1 MSRPRA
7 KVNLPILIGGL
18 AVILGFV
25 ALMVLGFAQDPRRLD
40 TRVMQG
46 AEAPDFTLTT
56 LTGETVRLA
65 DLRGRPVVINFWST
79 WCQPCRQEHPLLQRA
94 PDLYPAVAFVGVV
107 YQDDPAAARR
117 YLAREPVSY
126 PQLVDPGGKVAIALG
141 VTGVPETFFL
151 SPEGT
156 IEHKLARPLTL
167 RDLAEQLERW
177 QP

>member
-1 MSRPRA
+1 MSARRR
-7 KVNLPILIGGL
+7 KVNLPILIVGLGGIGAFL
-18 AVILGFV
+18 
-25 ALMVLGFAQDPRRLD
+25 ALMVIGFAQDPRSLD

-46 AEAPDFTLTT
+46 AEAPEFQLATLD
-56 LTGETVRLA
+56 GRTVRLS

-79 WCQPCRQEHPLLQRA
+79 WCQPCKQEHPLLQRA
-94 PDLYPAVAFVGVV
+94 PAMYPGVAFVGVL

-117 YLAREPVSY
+117 YLAREPVPY
-126 PQLVDPGGKVAIALG
+126 PQLIDPGGKVAIALG

-156 IEHKLARPLTL
+156 IEHKVARALTL